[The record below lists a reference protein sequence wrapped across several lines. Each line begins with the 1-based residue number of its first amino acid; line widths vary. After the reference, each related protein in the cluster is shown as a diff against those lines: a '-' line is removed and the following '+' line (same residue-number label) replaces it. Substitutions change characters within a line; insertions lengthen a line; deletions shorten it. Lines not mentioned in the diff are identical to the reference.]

1 MCRTFPCRYKDKFG
15 KVEWSHKVAKS
26 YYIRAWLSP
35 CFKKH
40 IFFSF
45 WSIFLSH
52 FYLPSKA
59 KFRLL
64 SQRRRQRRRRRRKRR
79 RKERKRKSSIWVI
92 TIPPISSTVP
102 FSTCWMA
109 QLYTPGNLSH
119 TSFILVSPSKSAA
132 KVLRMGVW
140 YKIYTHRQSDLCAVE
155 DWALLMCFDY
165 NASCEGHA
173 APAWLQVKSA

>member
-1 MCRTFPCRYKDKFG
+1 MLQETYFLFLLIYFS
-15 KVEWSHKVAKS
+15 VSFFLFALQSQIQTLES
-26 YYIRAWLSP
+26 
-35 CFKKH
+35 KKKKTKKEKKKEKKKKRKKEKK
-40 IFFSF
+40 
-45 WSIFLSH
+45 
-52 FYLPSKA
+52 FYLSDYHPSNIIHWSL
-59 KFRLL
+59 FHLL
-64 SQRRRQRRRRRRKRR
+64 NG
-79 RKERKRKSSIWVI
+79 
-92 TIPPISSTVP
+92 T
-102 FSTCWMA
+102 

-132 KVLRMGVW
+132 RVLRMGVW